1 MGKSSPLRSPP
12 LPFASSSSS
21 FFLCAPRASRMVLS
35 RLAQMQSRGAAG
47 SGLGRS
53 GAGASAG
60 TGARAGERWSGAGGG
75 DGDGDRAR
83 LVWRCLWSGGRRRVP
98 AVAPA
103 APRTPRL
110 PSSSPRRSETAG
122 LQTGPPSRPRCARE
136 RASSRLPRAGAAGAA
151 NADVAIP

>member
-60 TGARAGERWSGAGGG
+60 TGARG
-75 DGDGDRAR
+75 GDGDRAR